1 MLIAE
6 RGVRSVTVVRFYGIE
21 LNTEHTANTEI
32 SIIIAAGSME
42 MGCSGGAPLVT
53 MVQPAHFRDRD
64 DPSLGGRLD
73 RPRLWAVLLQCQM
86 RPASMIVIHSN

>member
-32 SIIIAAGSME
+32 GITIAAGSME
-42 MGCSGGAPLVT
+42 MG
-53 MVQPAHFRDRD
+53 
-64 DPSLGGRLD
+64 
-73 RPRLWAVLLQCQM
+73 
-86 RPASMIVIHSN
+86 